1 MSIFDIFSFKER
13 FQEIFNA
20 DNFKALKDVIKK
32 EIVKQIK
39 KNVPGQEKMDA
50 VVNKAV
56 DFINKHLHSKN
67 GIVQWIIDNVLI
79 KGIRLITQSVYDDL
93 KEIIEGL

>member
-20 DNFKALKDVIKK
+20 DNLKALKDVIKK

-67 GIVQWIIDNVLI
+67 SIVQWIIDNVLI
-79 KGIRLITQSVYDDL
+79 KGIRLITQSIYDDL
-93 KEIIEGL
+93 KEIVEGL